1 MARTSGVGYIALFGI
16 AIEDVYRMRPK
27 LAIGV
32 SLLASLVPIPLATNV
47 DSDVMKPIAAPIV
60 AA

>member
-1 MARTSGVGYIALFGI
+1 VGYIALFGI
-16 AIEDVYRMRPK
+16 AIEDVYRIRPK

-32 SLLASLVPIPLATNV
+32 SLLASLVPITLATNV